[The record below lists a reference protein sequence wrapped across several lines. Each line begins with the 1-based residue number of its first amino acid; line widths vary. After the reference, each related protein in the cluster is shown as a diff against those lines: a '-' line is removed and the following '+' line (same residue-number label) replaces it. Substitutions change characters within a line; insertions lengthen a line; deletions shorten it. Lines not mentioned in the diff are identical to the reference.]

1 MGIDITKLL
10 HHILLAIIIII
21 IGIIIK
27 SYMIPEQLTNQQNI
41 KMHESFGNIFSQ
53 LEPVQLPTI
62 TILNSVVD
70 SANKKLNI
78 VRFDTLDNQ
87 QKLNDINTRMQ
98 KISHSLV
105 GLTATPNTKYPTEL
119 TFY

>member
-27 SYMIPEQLTNQQNI
+27 SYMIPEQLTNLHSI
-41 KMHESFGNIFSQ
+41 KMYERFGNIFSQ
-53 LEPVQLPTI
+53 QQRVQLPAI
-62 TILNSVVD
+62 TILNSVVK
-70 SANKKLNI
+70 SANDKINT
-78 VRFDTLDNQ
+78 VRFNTLDNQ
-87 QKLNDINTRMQ
+87 QRLNDVNTRMQ
-98 KISHSLV
+98 KITHNLV
-105 GLTATPNTKYPTEL
+105 GLTATSNTKNPIEI